1 MIHTILEHCLVILS
15 LYLRQVRC
23 SYCNSLENLGTNLR
37 RRVVIHDKCK
47 GLARNIRYPDIVEHL
62 GVIKRNFA
70 GDYEVRV
77 TRMRGQQRT
86 RH

>member
-1 MIHTILEHCLVILS
+1 M
-15 LYLRQVRC
+15 YC
-23 SYCNSLENLGTNLR
+23 SYCNSLEDLGTNLG

-47 GLARNIRYPDIVEHL
+47 CLARDIGYPDIVEHL

-77 TRMRGQQRT
+77 TRMRGQQRKG
-86 RH
+86 H